1 MSQTEHR
8 HFIEQTIRESI
19 DLKQRLIADET
30 LMQGIA
36 EAADLCLEC
45 FRGGHRLLIAGNGG
59 SAADAQHIAA
69 EFVCRFNYERP
80 GLPAMALATNYSVMT
95 AAGNDYSF
103 EQVFQRE
110 IEANGRAGDLFIGIS
125 TSGNS
130 LNILNALE
138 TCRQMKIHSIGLA
151 GEGGQIREAADLC
164 LSVPSDCTPRI
175 QECHI
180 LIGHILCEIVENRLF
195 PRL

>member
-1 MSQTEHR
+1 MSSSPHR
-8 HFIEQTIRESI
+8 AFIEQTLRQSME
-19 DLKQRLIADET
+19 LKQRLLRDET
-30 LMQGIA
+30 LLQGIG
-36 EAADLCLEC
+36 EAAERCLDC
-45 FRGGHRLLIAGNGG
+45 FREGNRLLIAGNGG

-110 IEANGRAGDLFIGIS
+110 LEANGRAGDLFIGIS

-130 LNILNALE
+130 QNIINALE
-138 TCRQMKIHSIGLA
+138 SCERLGIRSIGLA
-151 GEGGQIREAADLC
+151 GAGGRIREAAELC

-180 LIGHILCEIVENRLF
+180 LIGHILCEIVESQLF

>member
-1 MSQTEHR
+1 MSSSEHR
-8 HFIEQTIRESI
+8 AFIEQTIRQSM
-19 DLKQRLIADET
+19 DLKQRLLQDET
-30 LMQGIA
+30 LLQGIG
-36 EAADLCLEC
+36 EAAELCLDC
-45 FRGGHRLLIAGNGG
+45 FREGNRLLIAGNGG

-110 IEANGRAGDLFIGIS
+110 LEANGRAGDLFIGIS

-130 LNILNALE
+130 QNILNALE
-138 TCRQMKIHSIGLA
+138 SCERLGIRSISLA
-151 GEGGQIREAADLC
+151 GEGGRIREAADLC

>member
-1 MSQTEHR
+1 MSSHPHR
-8 HFIEQTIRESI
+8 AFIEQTIRSSI
-19 DLKQRLIADET
+19 DLKQRLLQDET
-30 LMQGIA
+30 LLQGIA
-36 EAADLCLEC
+36 EAADLCLDC
-45 FRGGHRLLIAGNGG
+45 FGRGNRLLIAGNGG

-69 EFVCRFNYERP
+69 EFVCRFNFERP

-110 IEANGRAGDLFIGIS
+110 LEANGRAGDLFIGIS

-130 LNILNALE
+130 RNILNALD
-138 TCRQMKIHSIGLA
+138 TCRQQEIRSIGLA
-151 GEGGQIREAADLC
+151 GQGGLIHERAELC

>member
-1 MSQTEHR
+1 MSSSPHR
-8 HFIEQTIRESI
+8 AFIEQTIQHSL
-19 DLKQRLIADET
+19 DLKQRLLQDEA
-30 LMQGIA
+30 LLQGIG
-36 EAADLCLEC
+36 EAAEFCLDC
-45 FRGGHRLLIAGNGG
+45 FRGGNRLLIAGNGG

-110 IEANGRAGDLFIGIS
+110 LEANGRSGDLFIGIS

-130 LNILNALE
+130 QNILNALE
-138 TCRQMKIHSIGLA
+138 SCERLGIRSIGLA
-151 GEGGQIREAADLC
+151 GEGGRIREAADLC